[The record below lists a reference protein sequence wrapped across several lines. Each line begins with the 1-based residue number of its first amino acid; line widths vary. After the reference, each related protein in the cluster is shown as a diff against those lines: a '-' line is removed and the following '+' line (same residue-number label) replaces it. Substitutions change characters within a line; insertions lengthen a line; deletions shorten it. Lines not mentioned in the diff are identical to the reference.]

1 MSNGFEKRYG
11 LFTAICMVAGIVIGS
26 GVFFKAQVILQKTD
40 GNMPMGVAAWLIGGA
55 IMLVC
60 ILAFANMA
68 HKYEKVNGIVDY
80 AEAAVGRKYA
90 YAVGWFLTTIYYPTL
105 TSTLAWLCARYT
117 LIFVMSVCPGFPMV
131 VSAAE
136 GGCEVGPECM
146 TLMLFYLCSAYTV
159 NALSPKL
166 AGKMQVLTTVI
177 KLIPIAFM
185 SVFGIIYG
193 IYNGTLIENFTSNAV
208 VAAQHSHPLF
218 AAVTAAAFAYE
229 GWIIATSVNSEIRD
243 SKKNL
248 PKALIIGSLIVIASY
263 ISYYLGVAGGASN
276 QQLIDNGS
284 AVAFSNV
291 FGSVFGGV
299 LNLFVAV
306 SCIGTLNGLM
316 LACVR
321 GMYSVA
327 ARNEGP
333 SPKVF
338 GQIDKRTNMAPNSA
352 VIGLFICMLWGV
364 YYFFTNLAGTFSGAF
379 VFDSTE
385 IPIIT
390 IYALYIPIFVMWM
403 KKEKGMSVVNRFI
416 IPCGAV
422 LGSAFMIVAAILAHG
437 FACVWYLIVF
447 AVIMLVGMA
456 FNAVTARKS
465 ANHKRS

>member
-11 LFTAICMVAGIVIGS
+11 LFTAICMVVGIVIGS

-55 IMLVC
+55 IMLIC

-90 YAVGWFLTTIYYPTL
+90 YAVGWFLTTVYYPTL

-117 LIFVMSVCPGFPMV
+117 LIFALSVCPDFPMV
-131 VSAAE
+131 ISAAE

-146 TLMLFYLCSAYTV
+146 ALMLFYLCSAYTV

-185 SVFGIIYG
+185 SVFGIISG
-193 IYNGTLIENFTSNAV
+193 IYNGTLIDNFTSEAV
-208 VAAQHSHPLF
+208 VSAQHNHPLF

-229 GWIIATSVNSEIRD
+229 GWIIATSINSEIRD

-248 PKALIIGSLIVIASY
+248 PKALIIGSLIVIVSY

-276 QQLIDNGS
+276 QQLINNGS

-291 FGSVFGGV
+291 FGSVFGSV
-299 LNLFVAV
+299 LNLFVAI
-306 SCIGTLNGLM
+306 SCIGSLNGLM
-316 LACVR
+316 LASVR

-333 SPKVF
+333 SPKIF
-338 GQIDKRTNMAPNSA
+338 SQIDKRTNMAPNSA
-352 VIGLFICMLWGV
+352 IIGLFICMLWGV
-364 YYFFTNLAGTFSGAF
+364 YYFFTNLACTFKGAF

-390 IYALYIPIFVMWM
+390 IYAMYIPIFVMWM
-403 KKEKGMSVVNRFI
+403 KKEKDLSVMNRFI

-422 LGSAFMIVAAILAHG
+422 IGSAFMIVAAILAHG

-447 AVIMLVGMA
+447 TVIMLIGMA
-456 FNAVTARKS
+456 FNFVTVRKL
-465 ANHKRS
+465 ANHK